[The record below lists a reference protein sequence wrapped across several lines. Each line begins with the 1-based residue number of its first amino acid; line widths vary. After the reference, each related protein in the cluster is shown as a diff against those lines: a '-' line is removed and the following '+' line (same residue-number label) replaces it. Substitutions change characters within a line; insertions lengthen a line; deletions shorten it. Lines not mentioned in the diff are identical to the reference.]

1 MSGSKIQMRE
11 VWWHAS
17 YYGHLAVLTLLDAVR
32 FVLTA
37 LTLAA
42 HRLHTKVAE
51 HGEVVADVLD
61 ATHYR
66 QATDLD
72 RERYTRLVRNLLYP
86 EKDDTL

>member
-1 MSGSKIQMRE
+1 VKGARI
-11 VWWHAS
+11 HAQQAWGQVS
-17 YYGHLAVLTLLDAVR
+17 YGGHLVLLTLLDAIR

-42 HRLHTKVAE
+42 HRAHTKVAE
-51 HGEVVADVLD
+51 HGETVADVLD

-66 QATDLD
+66 EATALD

-86 EKDDTL
+86 EKG